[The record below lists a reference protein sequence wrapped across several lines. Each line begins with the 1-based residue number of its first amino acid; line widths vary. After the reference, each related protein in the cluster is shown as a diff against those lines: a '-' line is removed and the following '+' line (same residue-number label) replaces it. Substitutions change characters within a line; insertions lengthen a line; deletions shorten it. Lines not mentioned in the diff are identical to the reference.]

1 MYTVCIQQVYMHR
14 IYSPNSNAT
23 VHGGLQNPIRKKK
36 MPRPVRAI
44 WSVPDSLVRWHPE
57 SEVTDVDLISARAS
71 FLDPRIT
78 CALTSPRIF
87 GQVAQRRSLQL
98 RGNMRT
104 LPRAKP
110 SSSSIGDVH
119 AAARRRD
126 SDKSGGK

>member
-1 MYTVCIQQVYMHR
+1 MYDMYTTSLCAQDTFPKFKCYCPWRVAESH
-14 IYSPNSNAT
+14 PE
-23 VHGGLQNPIRKKK
+23 KK